1 MAKSFSTHVFTKH
14 MLTCFVFNFENSAF
28 TTMFLDNLYRQFVSG
43 LHVNHPF
50 SIVSGYF
57 YMLKERFCMPLVC
70 YKRNFAA

>member
-1 MAKSFSTHVFTKH
+1 MTKSFSTHFFTKH

-28 TTMFLDNLYRQFVSG
+28 TTIFLDNRYRQLVSD

-50 SIVSGYF
+50 STVSGRF
-57 YMLKERFCMPLVC
+57 YMLKERFCMPLVY